1 MNKILFIVESPG
13 KIKKI
18 SSILGND
25 YIVKASIGHI
35 RNLDRKNL
43 GFDVNNN
50 FKPEYK
56 ICSDKR
62 KVVSELKKLCKSC
75 KEVILAADED
85 REGEAIAASLAE
97 ELKIKNP
104 IRIVFNEITKTGI
117 LNALKNP
124 RKIDKNMV
132 DAQKARMI
140 LDKLVGYKLSPL
152 LWGNILHGLSAGRVQ
167 SVVLR
172 IVIDREK
179 KIEDFSSN
187 NTFKTVGYFNDKKK
201 NEYKSIL
208 HEINKKKSTK
218 DILKGE
224 VFKLKEEKDVEK
236 LLNIFKK
243 SKFIVHNIHSKE
255 SLRNPSKPFITSSLQ
270 QEASIK
276 YGFTTKRTMLIAQKL
291 YEAGYITYMRTDSCN
306 LSKEALQNC
315 KSFIIEEY
323 GKKYYK
329 ERQFKSKSKNAQE
342 AHEAIRPTKFSRRII
357 SGDNDRIRLYN
368 LIWKRTVASQM
379 SPAKI
384 NNTYIQIE
392 ITHKKKLPYYF
403 ETNIEKIV
411 FEGYLKVYNIKNEE
425 EDENEDDDNEE
436 NNIKSIPKKGEVMDM
451 KNIISTEE
459 YSKSIGRYNEA
470 SLVKK
475 LEQYGI
481 GRPSTFANII
491 SKIQEKE
498 YVIKKNINGEKK
510 EIKILELKSNKIS
523 KKNKEILLGKEKNKL
538 VPTDMGKRVTEYLIN
553 NFKDV
558 MDYKFTAYM
567 ENDLDNIAKGEKIWY
582 KVLKDFYNPFNDK
595 YLKLKNNS
603 VTKEKSN
610 GRYLGEHPENKWKI
624 YATTAK
630 YGPVI
635 KMFRQTAGGKVSKD
649 IKYVSIEK
657 PYKVDSIT
665 LKDALK
671 LLKYPYSLGKYKEKD
686 VMINKGPYGIYI
698 KYNNKNFPID
708 QKKDLNLENIISVIK
723 EKTKNDISS
732 IKGEDGK
739 NYDIKNGPYGYYISY
754 NKTKKKKE
762 FVSIPKSYN
771 IKKLTEE
778 DIENIIKE
786 NTKKKKNFKKE
797 SKIRKPKKTKNNN
810 KKINV
815 I

>member
-35 RNLDRKNL
+35 RNLDRKDL

-75 KEVILAADED
+75 KKVILAADED

-104 IRIVFNEITKTGI
+104 VRIVFNEITKTGI
-117 LNALKNP
+117 LNALKKP
-124 RKIDKNMV
+124 RKIDQDMV

-179 KIEDFSSN
+179 QIDDFSSN
-187 NTFKTVGYFNDKKK
+187 NAFKTIGYFKDKSKK
-201 NEYKSIL
+201 NEYKSVL
-208 HEINKKKSTK
+208 YEINKNKSTK
-218 DILKGE
+218 EILKGE
-224 VFKLKEEKDVEK
+224 IFKLKKEEDVEK
-236 LLNIFKK
+236 LLKIFNKCVFTIHNTY
-243 SKFIVHNIHSKE
+243 SKDSY
-255 SLRNPSKPFITSSLQ
+255 RNPSKPFITSSLQ

-276 YGFTTKRTMLIAQKL
+276 FGFTTKRTMQVAQKL
-291 YEAGYITYMRTDSCN
+291 YESGYITYMRTDSYN
-306 LSKEALQNC
+306 LSKEAIENC
-315 KSFIIEEY
+315 KKYINENY

-329 ERQFKSKSKNAQE
+329 ERKYKSKSKNAQE
-342 AHEAIRPTKFSRRII
+342 AHEAIRPTKISRESIT
-357 SGDNDRIRLYN
+357 GDYDRVKLYN

-379 SPAKI
+379 SPAEIK
-384 NNTYIQIE
+384 NTYIQID

-403 ETNIEKIV
+403 ETNIEKII
-411 FEGYLKVYNIKNEE
+411 FEGFLKVYNVKNEDGDDE
-425 EDENEDDDNEE
+425 EDDENK
-436 NNIKSIPKKGEVMDM
+436 NIKTIPQKGDKM
-451 KNIISTEE
+451 KMVAIISTEE

-510 EIKILELKSNKIS
+510 NIRILELKNNEIK

-538 VPTDMGKRVTEYLIN
+538 VPTNMGKRVTEYLLN
-553 NFKDV
+553 NFKEV

-567 ENDLDNIAKGEKIWY
+567 EDDLDNIANGKKIWH
-582 KVLKDFYNPFNDK
+582 KVLKDFYTPFNNK
-595 YLKLKNNS
+595 YLTLKNNFS
-603 VTKEKSN
+603 TKVKSN
-610 GRYLGEHPENKWKI
+610 GRYLGDHPDNNWKI

-635 KMFRQTAGGKVSKD
+635 KMFRQTAGGKISKD
-649 IKYVSIEK
+649 VKFVSINK
-657 PYKVDSIT
+657 PYNVDTIT

-671 LLKYPYSLGKYKEKD
+671 LLMYPYSLGRYENNEI
-686 VMINKGPYGIYI
+686 MINKGPYGLYI
-698 KYNNKNFPID
+698 KYNNKNFPLD
-708 QKKDLNLENIISVIK
+708 KNKELNLENVISIIK
-723 EKTKNDISS
+723 EKTKNDMKS
-732 IKGEDGK
+732 IKSEKGK
-739 NYDIKNGPYGYYISY
+739 IYDIKNGPYGYYISY

-762 FVSIPKSYN
+762 FVSIPKKYD
-771 IKKLTEE
+771 IKKITES
-778 DIENIIKE
+778 DIDIIIKE
-786 NTKKKKNFKKE
+786 NSTRKKNNVRKGTTTKSTKSKSKKKN
-797 SKIRKPKKTKNNN
+797 
-810 KKINV
+810 KKI